1 MFLHIGE
8 GKIISKKDIV
18 GIFDLEN
25 TSVSKKTREFLKIND
40 RKGNI
45 DYISYEIPKS
55 FIITK
60 EACCF
65 TRKSKLKNDKKEKN
79 IFVSQI
85 SSQTL
90 YKRAERIDSIG
101 TEN

>member
-8 GKIISKKDIV
+8 GKLISKKDII
-18 GIFDLEN
+18 GIFDLET
-25 TSVSKKTREFLKIND
+25 TSVSKKTKEFLRIND
-40 RKGNI
+40 KKGNI
-45 DYISYEIPKS
+45 EYISNEIPKT
-55 FIITK
+55 FIIKNNK
-60 EACCF
+60 EE
-65 TRKSKLKNDKKEKN
+65 KKVY
-79 IFVSQI
+79 VSQI